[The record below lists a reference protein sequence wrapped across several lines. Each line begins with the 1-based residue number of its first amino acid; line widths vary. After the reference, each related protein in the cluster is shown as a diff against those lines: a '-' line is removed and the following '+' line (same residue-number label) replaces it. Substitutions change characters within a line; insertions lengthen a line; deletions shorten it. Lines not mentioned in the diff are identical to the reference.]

1 MICGRTLVPAPGFDP
16 GRASRLTSLSDWRVC
31 LFRQAGVIVCG
42 APGRTR
48 TRDLV
53 IRSDLL

>member
-1 MICGRTLVPAPGFDP
+1 
-16 GRASRLTSLSDWRVC
+16 
-31 LFRQAGVIVCG
+31 VIVCG